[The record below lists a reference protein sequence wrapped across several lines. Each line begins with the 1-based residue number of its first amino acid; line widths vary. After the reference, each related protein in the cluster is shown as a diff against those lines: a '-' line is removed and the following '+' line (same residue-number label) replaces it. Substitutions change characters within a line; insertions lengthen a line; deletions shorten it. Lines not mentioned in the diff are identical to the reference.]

1 VTRVLVTGGAGFI
14 GSHVAQALLARG
26 DEVVIVDDLSTGH
39 RENVPQGARLVVADL
54 AEPGVA
60 RQVAQGCSAVIHCA
74 ARPSVALS
82 VEDPLGSLRAN
93 LVASTQ
99 LLLACRDEGLARV
112 VYSSSSAVYGDR
124 VRGAA
129 RETRREAPVSPYG
142 MNKLAAEHL
151 FRMAPALYEVDT
163 FSLRYFNVYGPRQ
176 DPSSPYS
183 GVVSI
188 FIGCALAGRL
198 PTIHGDGLQS
208 RDFTYVSDVVAANL
222 AALDTPRGRGR
233 VVNVAR
239 GGSVNLLELWEGV
252 RRACGRPDL
261 GAHFGPA
268 RRGDIRHSRAATGRA
283 HRWLG
288 FTAGVGLERGL
299 EQTVAWYGGRLSTP
313 G

>member
-1 VTRVLVTGGAGFI
+1 MRILVTGGAGFI
-14 GSHVAQALLARG
+14 GSHVAEALLERG

-39 RENVPQGARLVVADL
+39 RENVPQGARLVVGDL
-54 AEPGVA
+54 ADEGVA
-60 RQVAQGCSAVIHCA
+60 DGAVDGCSAVIHCA
-74 ARPSVALS
+74 ALPSVTLS
-82 VEDPLGSLRAN
+82 VERPVASLRAN
-93 LVASTQ
+93 LEASTR
-99 LLLACRDEGLARV
+99 LLLACRDRGVTRV
-112 VYSSSSAVYGDR
+112 VYSSSSAVYGSR
-124 VRGAA
+124 VRGVA
-129 RETRREAPVSPYG
+129 RETRREGPVSPYG

-151 FRMAPALYEVDT
+151 FRMAPALYDVDT

-188 FIGCALAGRL
+188 FITRALDGQP

-222 AALDTPRGRGR
+222 AALAAPRGRGR

-239 GGSVNLLELWEGV
+239 GGSINLLELWEAV
-252 RRACGRPDL
+252 RRVCGRPDL

-268 RRGDIRHSRAATGRA
+268 RPGDIRHSRAATGRA

-288 FTAGVGLERGL
+288 FTAGVPLERGL
-299 EQTVAWYGGRLSTP
+299 EQTVAWYRGRPSSQ